1 MGEENIK
8 LGEGTLF
15 VEINGERVKFGS
27 VGEITVEAAEEEYY
41 DSEKPA
47 LVRIPTETAEF
58 EMEIISDEA
67 IEIIDKLT
75 GELNRI
81 TYPPFKDRI
90 KLHKRVSRKRYIKL
104 LMSHGISR
112 NEAEF
117 AAFLVRFLGY
127 PYYHTQQFTLF

>member
-8 LGEGTLF
+8 FGEGTLF
-15 VEINGERVKFGS
+15 AEINCDRVKFGTI
-27 VGEITVEAAEEEYY
+27 GEITVEAAEEEYY

-47 LVRIPTETAEF
+47 LVRIPTRETIEF
-58 EMEIISDEA
+58 ESETVTINAEIL
-67 IEIIDKLT
+67 DKLT
-75 GELNRI
+75 GGLHRI
-81 TYPPFKDRI
+81 FNPPFEDRI

-117 AAFLVRFLGY
+117 AACFVRALGH
-127 PYYHTQQFTLF
+127 PYYYTQQFTMF